1 MAEAKGKEGIQFR
14 LKCTAE
20 GAEPPRGRKQ
30 KLSSLAGPVFTFE
43 NRGPEGTLGSTLLHG
58 CPHNCKKK
66 SKSRKYPKN

>member
-14 LKCTAE
+14 LKWAAE
-20 GAEPPRGRKQ
+20 GKEQ
-30 KLSSLAGPVFTFE
+30 TLSSLAGPVFTFE
-43 NRGPEGTLGSTLLHG
+43 NRGPEGTLGNALLHG